1 MMQVIAFMVAG
12 KKGKLINK
20 IERCSYEL
28 SCSPSLFPIA

>member
-1 MMQVIAFMVAG
+1 MMQVAFMVAG

-28 SCSPSLFPIA
+28 SCSSSLFPIA